1 MGRGRDASAAVREQL
16 PHHPGN
22 TFGGGRG
29 LALLAAARAAVNEP
43 LPPPPRSPF
52 GRGRGAALLAAVDAF
67 AGVQPPPH
75 PGRITVVRRNTS
87 PTPQERAIVDRT
99 IWDDELL

>member
-1 MGRGRDASAAVREQL
+1 MGRGVPPVSV
-16 PHHPGN
+16 N

-29 LALLAAARAAVNEP
+29 AALLAAARAAVDEP
-43 LPPPPRSPF
+43 LPYPPRSPF
-52 GRGRGAALLAAVDAF
+52 GRGRGAALLAAVDAI
-67 AGVQPPPH
+67 AGVLPPPH

-87 PTPQERAIVDRT
+87 PTPQERAIVNRT